1 MTNSTRQNLSELPGL
16 PPEIVYLIRTIMFPD
31 GSETSRNALFPLNC
45 LDGAQMMLL
54 FSGEAVPW
62 SWSIWNDPRL
72 ADNELMVQLVR
83 IFRIPFSTQEVK
95 WPTDSYVDVSY
106 GHTEH
111 AHVVDAVS

>member
-1 MTNSTRQNLSELPGL
+1 MTNSTRQNPSELPGL
-16 PPEIVYLIRTIMFPD
+16 PPEIVYLIRTIMLPD
-31 GSETSRNALFPLNC
+31 GSETSRNTLFPLNC

-83 IFRIPFSTQEVK
+83 IFRIPFSTQ
-95 WPTDSYVDVSY
+95 
-106 GHTEH
+106 
-111 AHVVDAVS
+111 